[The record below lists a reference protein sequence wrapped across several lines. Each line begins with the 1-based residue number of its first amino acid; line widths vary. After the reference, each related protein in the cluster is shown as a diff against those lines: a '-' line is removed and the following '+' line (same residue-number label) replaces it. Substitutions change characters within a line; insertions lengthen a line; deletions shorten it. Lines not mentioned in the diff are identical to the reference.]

1 MRAEIIKHIE
11 SWSAQHDPLRWS
23 DERFNALAI
32 SLFRWQLERNAP
44 YRRYCERQGLDTDAL
59 DQLTDYRQI
68 PAVPTDVFKLMP
80 MSCWPDANAERTFLT
95 SGTTAQGQ
103 RGQHPMASVAT
114 YQASIYSPFER
125 FCLTPHSKMKLLI
138 LAPHEDEQ
146 PESSLSFMLTR
157 FIERYGDEGSRF
169 FLSRDAA
176 DELVFDHDG
185 LTNALDKAQSH
196 DEPVFLLGTAFAF
209 MALFDHPL
217 SATRSW
223 RLPQG
228 SRLLETGGFKG
239 RSREVSRAELY
250 ALFEQRLGL
259 ERAYCLSEYSMTE
272 LSAQAYTDN
281 LRAHLEDPTQPTDL
295 EHRRLRTPPWARVE
309 VADPLTL
316 KTILEPNMQGLLRWY
331 DLSNTESVLAVQ
343 TSDMGYIEPDGG
355 FVLLGR
361 APDSELRGCSLAIEE
376 LLPQREP

>member
-1 MRAEIIKHIE
+1 MRAEIIEHIE

-32 SLFRWQLERNAP
+32 KLFTWQLEHNAP
-44 YRRYCERQGLDTDAL
+44 YRRYCERQGIDLATI
-59 DQLTDYRQI
+59 TDYRQI

-80 MSCWPDANAERTFLT
+80 MSCWPEATRTFLT

-125 FCLTPHSKMKLLI
+125 LCLTPHDKMRLLI
-138 LAPHEDEQ
+138 LATDEDDQ

-157 FIERYGDEGSRF
+157 FLERYGAPGSRF
-169 FLSRDAA
+169 FFSRQSDQ
-176 DELVFDHDG
+176 ELVFDHEALID
-185 LTNALDKAQSH
+185 ALDDAQAQA
-196 DEPVFLLGTAFAF
+196 EPVFLLGTAFAF
-209 MALFDHPL
+209 MALFDHPQHA
-217 SATRSW
+217 SRTW

-259 ERAYCLSEYSMTE
+259 SPSYCVSEYSMTE

-281 LRAHLEDPTQPTDL
+281 LRAHLLDPTQNTDL

-316 KTILEPNMQGLLRWY
+316 KTILEPHVQGLLRWY

-343 TSDMGYIEPDGG
+343 TSDMGYIEDDGG

-361 APDSELRGCSLAIEE
+361 APDSELRGCSLAVEE
-376 LLPQREP
+376 LLPRTEP